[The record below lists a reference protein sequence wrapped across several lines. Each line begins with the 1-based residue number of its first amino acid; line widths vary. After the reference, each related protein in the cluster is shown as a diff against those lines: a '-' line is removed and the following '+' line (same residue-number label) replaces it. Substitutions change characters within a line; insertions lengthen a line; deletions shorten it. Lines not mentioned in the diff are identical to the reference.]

1 MQPLPQNL
9 FIRTNHTYPPNN
21 HQIFEEFFY
30 DYYINN
36 NIITEREYIPIL
48 WTNLYISRNYGNS
61 NMEDVQSYLNSL
73 DRNKKYFT
81 VLQYDDGI
89 LQNVDDLDILVF
101 CSGGG
106 GQKVV
111 PEKNI
116 GYPIPLICQPRPNI
130 DKNKNRDIF
139 CSFIGSNT
147 HPLRN
152 SMTEKLRNV
161 TGFEIILSKLS
172 YENFIDKMERSVFSL
187 CPRGYGATSF
197 RICESLQQ
205 GSIPVYIYDKDWSP
219 WIDELDFNEIGVK
232 IHESQIDNIPEIL
245 NSLTDSEIK
254 NLKLNGEKI
263 YKEYFDYENCA
274 KKIIN
279 KINKI

>member
-1 MQPLPQNL
+1 
-9 FIRTNHTYPPNN
+9 
-21 HQIFEEFFY
+21 
-30 DYYINN
+30 
-36 NIITEREYIPIL
+36 
-48 WTNLYISRNYGNS
+48 
-61 NMEDVQSYLNSL
+61 
-73 DRNKKYFT
+73 
-81 VLQYDDGI
+81 
-89 LQNVDDLDILVF
+89 
-101 CSGGG
+101 
-106 GQKVV
+106 
-111 PEKNI
+111 
-116 GYPIPLICQPRPNI
+116 
-130 DKNKNRDIF
+130 
-139 CSFIGSNT
+139 
-147 HPLRN
+147 
-152 SMTEKLRNV
+152 MTEKLRNV

-279 KINKI
+279 KINKIWKVK